1 MAPGEYNGKNYGGL
15 HTGTGK
21 YQKGGVYSSNGQR
34 FQRVPH
40 REFTV
45 GKDVSYVGTHKDFI
59 RCSGKIIDKE
69 GDTIRSSRSTIKVEL
84 NDGRRTYFQKGN
96 LRLI

>member
-21 YQKGGVYSSNGQR
+21 YQKGGVYSANGQR

-40 REFTV
+40 REFTE
-45 GKDVSYVGTHKDFI
+45 GTEVSYVGTHKDFI
-59 RCSGKIIDKE
+59 RCVGKVIHKK

-84 NDGRRTYFQKGN
+84 SDGRKTYFQKGN
-96 LRLI
+96 LRLM